1 MNIANRILLS
11 EFVSFP
17 KVLFSSM
24 KDYDLSIPESFVLLQ
39 LWYLIYHEKKSI
51 SDEDLV
57 VALSSDE
64 NEILEILAGLI
75 SKNCIGYNEKNGKMT
90 YNLEP
95 LIDSF
100 FMEDIDE
107 VQVQDSKGKIFTS
120 FESEF
125 KRPLSPIEID
135 LIDEWIE
142 EKEYPEN
149 MIFEVLKVAVS
160 NGKLSFKYI
169 DHVLLDWEKKGV
181 MSQKEN
187 QEHETSK
194 KVTKKTAVKKDIKT
208 NKKSKYDDIYRN

>member
-1 MNIANRILLS
+1 MNIANRLLLS

-24 KDYDLSIPESFVLLQ
+24 KDLDLSISESFVLLQ
-39 LWYLIYHEKKSI
+39 LWYLIYHEKKLI

-57 VALSSDE
+57 EALSSDE

-75 SKNCIGYNEKNGKMT
+75 SKNCIGYSEKNGKMT
-90 YNLEP
+90 YDLEP
-95 LIDSF
+95 LIESF
-100 FMEDIDE
+100 FMEDNNDSL
-107 VQVQDSKGKIFTS
+107 VQDNKGKIFKS

-125 KRPLSPIEID
+125 KRLLSPIEID

-149 MIFEVLKVAVS
+149 MIFEVLRVAVS

-169 DHVLLDWEKKGV
+169 DHILIDWEKKGV
-181 MSQKEN
+181 ASQKEN
-187 QEHETSK
+187 QEHELNK
-194 KVTKKTAVKKDIKT
+194 KATKKTTVIKEIKT